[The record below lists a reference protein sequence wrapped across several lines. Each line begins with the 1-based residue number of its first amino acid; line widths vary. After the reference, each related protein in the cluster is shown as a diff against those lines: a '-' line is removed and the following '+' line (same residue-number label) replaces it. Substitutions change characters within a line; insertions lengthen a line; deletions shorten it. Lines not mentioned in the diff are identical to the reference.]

1 MQIIRRLYFYA
12 VTLVSLETVIWG
24 LIGLMRTIFSPTVLG
39 ATADRLAAP
48 LAFILVGLP
57 VFLLHWRSVQRMA
70 AQNAEEAISRIRA
83 TFFYVALAATLLPA
97 AQNGLAFL
105 SRTFTQAFGLEST
118 ASLFGGG
125 QTPVD
130 NLVAI
135 GINLL
140 IAVYLDQRNR
150 QNWTGE
156 LGDPLPEQDRI
167 RLVENYADARR
178 VYRYLWL
185 GYSLALTVLGVRQL
199 LVYLFSS
206 SQSIGVPAAATLAN
220 GLALIGIGLPIW
232 LYTQRLVDRSLAE
245 KSEALS
251 WLRVAF
257 LFVLTWLSMFL
268 TLYQIGKIGEVLLRL
283 VFGESLSFAQFVQSL
298 RFPIA
303 VAIPLSVV
311 WGLYGKQRQD
321 TVNLRED
328 PFLRAALLRF
338 YATVVTSAALLAMI
352 LGSSRFLAFFVN
364 LLLGAK
370 SYFTEL
376 GRGELSASLVVLLI
390 AIPVWALNWRL
401 LQNEAA
407 REDEHGDNARRSVV
421 RRAMLYLW
429 IFVGVIGTMFATGG
443 FFFEIIRS
451 LLGMPP
457 ANLALESLLRLRLT
471 IISLA
476 VLLYHLSALR
486 RDQRLAAASLAAR
499 QAAFP
504 VTIWLDQANPLTQEL
519 KSALQKEA
527 PLLPIFWLDD
537 VAQPSLE
544 QLKQA
549 KALVISAKVF
559 EASPTDETSVWRLFE
574 GQCLVVPDPQSPWY
588 WVGGSAQTIPA
599 LAKHT
604 ARALRLLAE
613 GQPLPRQVDS
623 SWITTIAYILAAL
636 FLVQFVLSALFAGIA
651 PFLD

>member
-12 VTLVSLETVIWG
+12 VTLISLETVIWG
-24 LIGLMRTIFSPTVLG
+24 LIGLMRTVFSPMVLG

-57 VFLLHWRSVQRMA
+57 VFLLHWRYVQRMA
-70 AQNAEEAISRIRA
+70 AQNSEEAISRIRA
-83 TFFYVALAATLLPA
+83 IFFYVALAATLLPA

-118 ASLFGGG
+118 AALFGGG

-140 IAVYLDQRNR
+140 LAVYLDRRNR
-150 QNWTGE
+150 QNLTGE
-156 LGDPLPEQDRI
+156 IGDPFPEQDQVK
-167 RLVENYADARR
+167 LVENYAAARR
-178 VYRYLWL
+178 VFRYLWL
-185 GYSLALTVLGVRQL
+185 GYSLALTVLGARQL
-199 LVYLFSS
+199 LVFLFSS
-206 SQSIGVPAAATLAN
+206 SQSIGVPTAATLAN
-220 GLALIGIGLPIW
+220 GLALLGIGLPVW
-232 LYTQRLVDRSLAE
+232 VYTQRLVERSLAE

-257 LFVLTWLSMFL
+257 LFILTWLSMFL
-268 TLYQIGKIGEVLLRL
+268 TLYQLGKIGEVLLRL
-283 VFGESLSFAQFVQSL
+283 VFGESMSFAQLFQSL

-311 WGLYGKQRQD
+311 WGLYGRQRQD

-328 PFLRAALLRF
+328 PLLRAALLRF
-338 YATVVTSAALLAMI
+338 YATVVASAALLAMI
-352 LGSSRFLAFFVN
+352 LGSSRFLAFFLN
-364 LLLGAK
+364 LLLGAE

-376 GRGELSASLVVLLI
+376 GRGELSASFVVLLI
-390 AIPVWALNWRL
+390 ATPVWVLNWRL
-401 LQNEAA
+401 LQREAA
-407 REDEHGDNARRSVV
+407 QEDELGDNARRSVV
-421 RRAMLYLW
+421 RRAMLVLW

-471 IISLA
+471 VIFLV

-504 VTIWLDQANPLTQEL
+504 VAIWLDQENPLAQEL

-527 PLLPIFWLDD
+527 PQLPIFWLDG
-537 VAQPSLE
+537 VIQPSLE

-574 GQCLVVPDPQSPWY
+574 GQCLVIPDPQSLWY
-588 WVGGSAQTIPA
+588 WVGGSSQTIPA

-604 ARALRLLAE
+604 ARAVRLLAE
-613 GQPLPRQVDS
+613 GQPLPRQADS
-623 SWITTIAYILAAL
+623 SWITTIAYILAVL
-636 FLVQFVLSALFAGIA
+636 FLVQFFLVGLFAGIA